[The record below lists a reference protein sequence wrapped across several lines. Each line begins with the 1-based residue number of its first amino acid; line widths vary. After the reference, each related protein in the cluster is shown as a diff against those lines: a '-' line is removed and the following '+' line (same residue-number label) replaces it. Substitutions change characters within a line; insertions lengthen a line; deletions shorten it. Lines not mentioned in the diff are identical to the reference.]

1 MCIVVRRV
9 TQTAVLYQ
17 SIRSTNEIFVVAVAV
32 WRRACSNTVQKN
44 QMYVYQV
51 LLDNILMVL

>member
-1 MCIVVRRV
+1 MLSIVPMSSCCAVFNLSFISDVFMCIVVRRV

-32 WRRACSNTVQKN
+32 
-44 QMYVYQV
+44 
-51 LLDNILMVL
+51 